1 MIVIGCTMFGK
12 HMEVTMS
19 AIKEKQT
26 QKQLNDE
33 RTRKIDKAR
42 RLLEYARQIER
53 DYLENGV
60 DCIDKYVDEDWLDKL
75 VA

>member
-1 MIVIGCTMFGK
+1 
-12 HMEVTMS
+12 MS
-19 AIKEKQT
+19 AIKEKET

-33 RTRKIDKAR
+33 KTRKIDKAS
-42 RLLEYARQIER
+42 RLLGYARQIER

-75 VA
+75 VD